1 MPTSNGSRRCSIYAH
16 NRILSAMKKS
26 EILTFAATWMDLED
40 IVQIL
45 NKTEKDSY
53 HVISLIC
60 GILKRNDQT

>member
-1 MPTSNGSRRCSIYAH
+1 
-16 NRILSAMKKS
+16 MKKS
-26 EILTFAATWMDLED
+26 EILTFAATWMDLEG